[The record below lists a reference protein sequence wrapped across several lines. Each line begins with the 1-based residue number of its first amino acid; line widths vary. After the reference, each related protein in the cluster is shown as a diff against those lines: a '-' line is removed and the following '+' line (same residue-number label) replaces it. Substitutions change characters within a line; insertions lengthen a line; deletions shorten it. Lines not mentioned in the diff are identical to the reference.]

1 MGSLAEMA
9 RELDMAEESSSEEEK
24 VEQHKVKPVV
34 DVQGREENKS
44 VIQKDD
50 ALAEYEELLGGSIE
64 AASPVEVA
72 SEGVQ
77 EAAPAAVVDAQEAAE
92 QLEDMAQDLL
102 DQDGDAD
109 QEASAVIDPILPAAE
124 ASEPVNQRATVLEE
138 IEDIPDI

>member
-1 MGSLAEMA
+1 MVSRLIS
-9 RELDMAEESSSEEEK
+9 R
-24 VEQHKVKPVV
+24 VE
-34 DVQGREENKS
+34 GR
-44 VIQKDD
+44 
-50 ALAEYEELLGGSIE
+50 LIE

-72 SEGVQ
+72 SEGVR

-109 QEASAVIDPILPAAE
+109 QETSAVIDPILPAAE
-124 ASEPVNQRATVLEE
+124 ASEPVSQRATVLEE